1 MARIIRL
8 TESDLNR
15 IIRRVVLKE
24 YYMGSDK
31 VVLKTDIKTEGLMSI
46 VKTIKS
52 IFDNYDINLKVD
64 IQKPVDKLY
73 DKNKLYNNRGILHPE
88 LSNLT
93 EEESDITAVL
103 EIQEPNNQNEGLEL
117 LLWCER
123 TDESKELF
131 KEIYDTL
138 VDIKENSD
146 IFLSGIA
153 SDLGL
158 K

>member
-1 MARIIRL
+1 MKKIIRL
-8 TESDLNR
+8 TETDLNR

-103 EIQEPNNQNEGLEL
+103 EIQEPNNQNEGLKL
-117 LLWCER
+117 FLSCER

-131 KEIYDTL
+131 KEIYDAL
-138 VDIKENSD
+138 VDIKEKSD

-153 SDLGL
+153 SDLSL